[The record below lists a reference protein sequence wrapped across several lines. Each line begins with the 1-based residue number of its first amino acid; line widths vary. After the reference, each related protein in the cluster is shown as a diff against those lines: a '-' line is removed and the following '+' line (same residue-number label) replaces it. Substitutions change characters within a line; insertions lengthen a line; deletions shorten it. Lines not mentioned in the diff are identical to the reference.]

1 MAYIFKTVITIKKN
15 LKNYKKITKVLF
27 SQVKSIGGICN
38 PTKCGHKPSAR
49 KEGNKVLIWLKAILF
64 KN

>member
-49 KEGNKVLIWLKAILF
+49 KEGNKVLI
-64 KN
+64 